1 MNDNIKLISSLEL
14 PTSESSAQ
22 AHSVGSQHSLQ
33 RLGVCLQQILRQY
46 SDVFKGLDMPLI
58 GPELHLEVDES
69 TNPVQQPPRKVPE
82 ALKEPLKGHLAKLID
97 MGSSRESSSQQNG
110 LVLLWLPG
118 N

>member
-1 MNDNIKLISSLEL
+1 
-14 PTSESSAQ
+14 
-22 AHSVGSQHSLQ
+22 
-33 RLGVCLQQILRQY
+33 LRQY

-69 TNPVQQPPRKVPE
+69 TKPVQQPPRKVPE